1 MRKEQILFLILI
13 GIIYSC
19 ETNLNQNSAEY
30 IPQEKWNNLNDL
42 NGEWIELERD
52 KEGYFLYDP
61 CDGETPEVIIDNKS
75 ILLKHQIEEP
85 TIFEITEYNVT
96 NDSISIKSK
105 NENLKAEFTFKLVKQ
120 KQNLILFK
128 WNYPKYK
135 NQGKRIITRL
145 KLAKK
150 LRLVKDPC
158 DIEKVPK
165 QEFLP
170 VEFN

>member
-1 MRKEQILFLILI
+1 MF
-13 GIIYSC
+13 SC
-19 ETNLNQNSAEY
+19 ETSINKNSVEY
-30 IPQEKWNNLNDL
+30 IPRKKWNNLDDL
-42 NGEWIELERD
+42 NGYWIELERD

-61 CDGETPEVIIDNKS
+61 CDGETPRMIIDNKS

-85 TIFEITEYNVT
+85 TKFEITEYNVT
-96 NDSISIKSK
+96 DDVISIKSQ
-105 NENLKAEFTFKLVKQ
+105 NENLTAEFVFKLVNQ

-135 NQGKRIITRL
+135 NKGKRVITRL
-145 KLAKK
+145 KLAEK
-150 LRLVKDPC
+150 LRMVKDPC
-158 DIEKVPK
+158 DIEKVPE

>member
-1 MRKEQILFLILI
+1 MRKEQVLILILI

-30 IPQEKWNNLNDL
+30 IPKEKWNNLNDL

-61 CDGETPEVIIDNKS
+61 CDGQTPEIIIDNKS
-75 ILLKHQIEEP
+75 ILLKHQIDEP
-85 TIFEITEYNVT
+85 TKFEISEYNIT
-96 NDSISIKSK
+96 NDSILIKSQ
-105 NENLKAEFTFKLVKQ
+105 NEILKAEFIFKLIKQ
-120 KQNLILFK
+120 KKNLILFK
-128 WNYPKYK
+128 WNFPKYK
-135 NQGKRIITRL
+135 NQGKKIITRL

-150 LRLVKDPC
+150 LRVVKNPC
-158 DIEKVPK
+158 DIEKVPE